1 MIDLDK
7 ISKLTGFVDK
17 LIQLKGIED
26 TLDEEKIAGLIQDA
40 INFTQLLIRKKKL
53 TRPDVT

>member
-26 TLDEEKIAGLIQDA
+26 TLDEEKIAGLILLR
-40 INFTQLLIRKKKL
+40 LLIRKKKL